1 MLKRIYFLIIR
12 KLVGVYNNEKSKYL
26 VKQINTIDDK
36 TVRIAPN
43 TIIMF
48 PENVS
53 IGRNT
58 YINNNGFLKA
68 GINSKIIIGDDC
80 LISYCVH
87 MRTDNHNY
95 LDASTKINMQG
106 HEEADIIIGND
117 VWIGYGAQI
126 MSGVRIGDGAVIAAG
141 AVVTKDVP
149 PYSVVGGVPAKK
161 IKERR

>member
-1 MLKRIYFLIIR
+1 MLKRIYFLIVK
-12 KLVGVYNNEKSKYL
+12 KLIGIYNSEKSKDL
-26 VKQINTIDDK
+26 VKKVNTIDDK

-48 PENVS
+48 PENIS

-58 YINNNGFLKA
+58 YINNNSFLKA

-80 LISYCVH
+80 LISYYVH
-87 MRTDNHNY
+87 IRTDVHNY
-95 LDASTKINMQG
+95 LDASNKINLQG
-106 HEEADIIIGND
+106 HQESDIIIGND

-126 MSGVRIGDGAVIAAG
+126 MSGVEIGDGAVIAAG
-141 AVVTKDVP
+141 AVVTKNVA

-161 IKERR
+161 IKERK